1 MGHIPGHRPGSDP
14 LLTALAGVLQ
24 GTAPGVGRG
33 IQRADQAR
41 AGAFQATSAALT
53 NALGGLQRQRQAKAK
68 ADAARTKADKVD
80 INLPNVRSIFADQ
93 VSRLA
98 SDETRLTKQKSD
110 SGGTLPEDDQKLLD
124 FSVNKRQELERNK
137 QAFLSLANQVS
148 GKGNNADKRAFLDLM
163 GLSPEVNNPFGR
175 NPNSFSGL
183 ADDIRK
189 RALAEGADPKTV
201 DQMIKVAR
209 VLFEGPKAA
218 FERPFDIS
226 MIGGPEEEQPAA
238 AGGPAAPTPIQ
249 GFPLPNEVIQNISK
263 STLDE
268 ARELGASP
276 ATGGRLGVQA
286 RTNQRSATITRGVNE
301 LIAIF
306 EPNLPRIED
315 TSAREKKRRQSLRTE
330 QLRSFLRPF
339 VESQVDEAIEGG
351 GLPPVDL
358 SQGIQSPATGDA
370 FPSLESLQGLPEPVI
385 GDPTAAL
392 QVPITEAAP
401 LQALA
406 APPATGELDFT
417 TIATPG
423 IRDAAVAFASR
434 EGASQDD
441 LDTITDMMDAL
452 IEDEDLAFT

>member
-1 MGHIPGHRPGSDP
+1 MGHTPGHRPGSDP

-24 GTAPGVGRG
+24 GAAPGVGSG

-53 NALGGLQRQRQAKAK
+53 NALGGLQKRNLAKAK

-80 INLPNVRSIFADQ
+80 VNLPNVRNTLSDQ
-93 VSRLA
+93 VSRIR
-98 SDETRLTKQKSD
+98 SETDRLSKQKSD
-110 SGGTLPEDDQKLLD
+110 AGGTLPDEDEELLK
-124 FSVNKRQELERNK
+124 FLVNKGLSVERNK
-137 QAFLSLANQVS
+137 QAFLSIANTVS
-148 GKGNNADKRAFLDLM
+148 GAGNNATKRAFLNIMALA
-163 GLSPEVNNPFGR
+163 PETDNPFGR
-175 NPNSFSGL
+175 IPASFSGL
-183 ADDIRK
+183 ADDIRESA
-189 RALAEGADPKTV
+189 RREGADMKLV
-201 DQMIKVAR
+201 EKSIKVAR
-209 VLFEGPKAA
+209 ALFEGPQEA
-218 FERPFDIS
+218 FERPFDPS
-226 MIGGPEEEQPAA
+226 TLTEPLEGQPSEARTPVAA
-238 AGGPAAPTPIQ
+238 APGE
-249 GFPLPNEVIQNISK
+249 GFPLPEQIIQNIPASV
-263 STLDE
+263 LAE
-268 ARELGASP
+268 ARALGGSP
-276 ATGGRLGVQA
+276 QGEARQRKRGGA
-286 RTNQRSATITRGVNE
+286 ITSAVNE
-301 LIAIF
+301 LLAIF
-306 EPNLPRIED
+306 GSNLPKVEGGSISE
-315 TSAREKKRRQSLRTE
+315 RRSVKLQQMD
-330 QLRSFLRPF
+330 QLRSFLRPI
-339 VESQVDEAIEGG
+339 VEAQFDEAIGGG
-351 GLPPVDL
+351 GLP
-358 SQGIQSPATGDA
+358 SPESLQQLQPPAAGDA